1 MILHAPDLIWEC
13 LGIWVCIV
21 SKLKVHRPTNRV
33 SSLRTQDQS
42 TVFQAKPHLVM
53 TQIPCPKLHVFGWCI
68 SMNFPNPEQICDLRA
83 VLARKGG

>member
-1 MILHAPDLIWEC
+1 MLLIWEC

-21 SKLKVHRPTNRV
+21 SKLKVHRPTNQV